1 MKIIFENIPVE
12 SKFAVFN
19 KGNKGSSK
27 VWVIE
32 PGSSELEAQIPQEWD
47 LPYRNIRTIGYW
59 IPDAYI
65 PINKNDTEIIVTGA
79 DYYIDVD
86 REAMNEEL
94 NQRSIETLIHVIHGN
109 KHINSRQKFFIS
121 LVSLQ
126 SYFEHLVYGMLI
138 QSGHI
143 SKTRFKDLQTHARR
157 TPIAFSVD
165 NTDFFSN
172 NIEICPGKENLGA
185 TLLDDVKDELKNIF
199 DKIRTLRN
207 KVVHKW
213 GYKDISQQEIKDTFA
228 LVGENIDLNDSD
240 DIFYKNAA
248 FIFVSLY
255 ARANPL
261 NNQLSYFNEKEMVET
276 ERKARGY

>member
-1 MKIIFENIPVE
+1 MKIIFKNIPVE

-19 KGNKGSSK
+19 KSNKASRQ

-32 PGSSELEAQIPQEWD
+32 PGNSELETQIPQEWD
-47 LPYRNIRTIGYW
+47 LPYRNIRTIDYY

-65 PINKNDTEIIVTGA
+65 PINKSDTEIVITGG
-79 DYYIDVD
+79 DYYIDVNRKD
-86 REAMNEEL
+86 KNEEL
-94 NQRSIETLIHVIHGN
+94 NQRSIETLIHVVHENENIT
-109 KHINSRQKFFIS
+109 SRQKFFIS

-138 QSGHI
+138 QSKHI

-157 TPIAFSVD
+157 TPIAFSAD

-172 NIEICPGKENLGA
+172 SIEICTGKDNLGA
-185 TLLDDVKDELKNIF
+185 TIHDNVKDELKNIF

-228 LVGENIDLNDSD
+228 LVGENIELNDSD
-240 DIFYKNAA
+240 DIFYNNAA
-248 FIFVSLY
+248 FIFVRLY

-261 NNQLSYFNEKEMVET
+261 NNQLNYFNEKEMVEA
-276 ERKARGY
+276 ERKSRGY